1 MAKQEKKSKIALV
14 GYRLAG
20 GGLERILSTVS
31 TLLHDADCE
40 IHVIILEDE
49 IEFPHSGTLLNL
61 GKYSKFKKYFKL
73 RNYLK
78 TNDVEFVIDFR
89 HRINPWMEF
98 AFLHYIYAGFKTIY
112 TVHTSALNHHFA
124 DIKWIANQ
132 IFTKAYKIVS
142 VSTEMNEKIKRE
154 YDFQNGVV
162 IPNCVSVN
170 FIESDILLEKLP
182 YNYCI
187 AAGRLVKMKQFD
199 KLIETYCKSV
209 LPSHGIHLVIV
220 GDGEE
225 ETALKNQIQ
234 SSGMTEFIHLLGFQ
248 SQPLFYIKNAQFLVL
263 TSEYEGFPMVIL
275 EALQAGTP
283 AVSFDCETG
292 PNEMIINEHSGLL
305 VENQNFDELAIAINK
320 MTTDQNLYDFCKENA
335 KSSVAKFSP
344 EVIRE
349 KWLDLLNINTNKQ

>member
-20 GGLERILSTVS
+20 GGLERVLSTVS

-61 GKYSKFKKYFKL
+61 GKYSKFTKYFKL

-89 HRINPWMEF
+89 HRINPWMELT
-98 AFLHYIYAGFKTIY
+98 FLHYIYAGFKTIY
-112 TVHTSALNHHFA
+112 TVHTSILNHHFT
-124 DIKWIANQ
+124 DIKWITKQ

-142 VSTEMNEKIKRE
+142 VSTEMNGKIKRE
-154 YDFQNGVV
+154 YHFQNGVV
-162 IPNCVSVN
+162 IPNCISEN
-170 FIESDILLEKLP
+170 FVESDILVEKLP
-182 YNYCI
+182 YKYCI

-199 KLIETYCKSV
+199 KLIETYCKSD
-209 LPSHGIHLVIV
+209 LSSQGLHLVIV

-225 ETALKNQIQ
+225 KIALKNQIQ

-248 SQPLFYIKNAQFLVL
+248 SQPLFYIQNAEFLVL
-263 TSEYEGFPMVIL
+263 TSEYEGFGMVIL
-275 EALQAGTP
+275 EALSVGIP

-292 PNEMIINEHSGLL
+292 PNEMIINEHNGLL
-305 VENQNFDELAIAINK
+305 VENQNFDELELALNE
-320 MTTDQNLYDFCKENA
+320 MTTDQNLYIFCKKNA
-335 KSSVAKFSP
+335 KSTVAKFSP

-349 KWLDLLNINTNKQ
+349 KWLDLLNNNTK